1 MKNTTKQNRK
11 ELIKNILQKEFDY
24 SFLEL
29 LSRYDS
35 EKMSGDTHLDLHQFR
50 ESVLGYFKSDECAKS
65 YDFFS
70 KDVTLITDV
79 INEELN
85 RLRNQ
90 LLPKQFEIVKELMNE
105 CDEKTK
111 QDAMSSFTDK
121 DSVEERQDKLI
132 AFFRRLDF
140 FNELR
145 IFYPEKDFH
154 LVPED

>member
-11 ELIKNILQKEFDY
+11 ELIKDILQKEFDY
-24 SFLEL
+24 SFLEN
-29 LSRYDS
+29 LSRYDP
-35 EKMSGDTHLDLHQFR
+35 ERMSGDTHLDFIQFHD
-50 ESVLGYFKSDECAKS
+50 SVLDYFKSDECAKS
-65 YDFFS
+65 YDFFCKDSDLIS
-70 KDVTLITDV
+70 KVV
-79 INEELN
+79 NEEIYRLN
-85 RLRNQ
+85 RQ

-111 QDAMSSFTDK
+111 QNAMSSFIDK

-132 AFFRRLDF
+132 TFFRRLDF

-154 LVPED
+154 LVRDD

>member
-11 ELIKNILQKEFDY
+11 ELIKVILQKEFDY
-24 SFLEL
+24 SFLET
-29 LSRYDS
+29 LSRYDP
-35 EKMSGDTHLDLHQFR
+35 EKISGDTHLDAYQFH

-65 YDFFS
+65 YDFFC
-70 KDVTLITDV
+70 KDSDLISGV
-79 INEELN
+79 VNEEIYRLN
-85 RLRNQ
+85 RQ

-105 CDEKTK
+105 SDEKTK

-140 FNELR
+140 FNEVR